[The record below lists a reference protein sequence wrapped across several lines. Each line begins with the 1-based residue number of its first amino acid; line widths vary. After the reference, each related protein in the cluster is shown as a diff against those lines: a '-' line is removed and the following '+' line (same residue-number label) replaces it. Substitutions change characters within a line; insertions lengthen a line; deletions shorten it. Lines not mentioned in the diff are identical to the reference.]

1 VKTEMDTPFPH
12 PVLRLLSGDATDEEI
27 AAVLAVVMARS
38 AATNGDTTP
47 TETFTT
53 WAGPDSRHRRIR
65 GVFTP
70 GHDGWRTSYWP
81 R

>member
-1 VKTEMDTPFPH
+1 MDTPFPR

-38 AATNGDTTP
+38 GVTDGDTTP
-47 TETFTT
+47 TETITT
-53 WAGPDSRHRRIR
+53 WAGPDSRHRSVR

-70 GHDGWRTSYWP
+70 GRDGWRTSCWP